1 VVPCVKLSM
10 NKLTR
15 SISVG
20 DQIFTLSIFL
30 KSAVFIHVAG
40 QYIKHYPDVVQR
52 LSGLAHDWQ
61 LFVTLGGKSLHIIQ
75 ALSSHACGVIY
86 RYCSDARCVVPMLC
100 VKFYWAKKKT
110 GGG

>member
-1 VVPCVKLSM
+1 M

-30 KSAVFIHVAG
+30 KSAVFYTYSGAVH
-40 QYIKHYPDVVQR
+40 KTLSRCCSETVQP
-52 LSGLAHDWQ
+52 HNDWQ

-75 ALSSHACGVIY
+75 GIIKSCLRCNIQILQ
-86 RYCSDARCVVPMLC
+86 RCVVCCTYVFCKILLG
-100 VKFYWAKKKT
+100 KKKT
-110 GGG
+110 GGGGG